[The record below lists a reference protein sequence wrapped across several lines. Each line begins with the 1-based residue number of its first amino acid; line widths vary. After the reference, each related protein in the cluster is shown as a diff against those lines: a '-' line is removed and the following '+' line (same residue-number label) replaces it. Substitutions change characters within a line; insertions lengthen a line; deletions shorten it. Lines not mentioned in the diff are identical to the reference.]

1 MMEIVSFD
9 KPLIWIDL
17 FSSHFHLFSRLF
29 YTIKSDIFEGA

>member
-9 KPLIWIDL
+9 KPLICIDL